1 MKHQLW
7 KLNHQ
12 VLLTLVNNKKGF
24 TLIEASVAL
33 VVLMIGIFSVIQ
45 FFPVGLQIIGDSQ
58 NRTVASSLAIAK
70 LEEVRSS
77 SYDEIST
84 GTIEV
89 KQPVSNDTTSYL
101 NRYDRETVVTLVDSD
116 FNVSVTDV
124 GFKKITVTAY
134 WQSPIGDKEKSTSVS
149 TVIADF

>member
-12 VLLTLVNNKKGF
+12 VLLTFLNNKKGF
-24 TLIEASVAL
+24 TLIEASVAI

-45 FFPVGLQIIGDSQ
+45 FFPVALQIIGDSQ
-58 NRTVASSLAIAK
+58 NRTVASSIAIAK

-84 GTIEV
+84 GTIEP
-89 KQPVSNDTTSYL
+89 KQPASNDTTSYL
-101 NRYDRETVVTLVDSD
+101 NRYNRETVVTLVDSN
-116 FNVSVTDV
+116 FNLSGTDV
-124 GFKKITVTAY
+124 GFKKITVTVY
-134 WQSPIGDKEKSTSVS
+134 WQSPIGDKEKSTSVA